1 MNLKIYSTNQNIK
14 YKVTN
19 GWNLENSFC
28 LNKPLY
34 FGLSWQDPITATDR
48 IKFLLKKNSTI

>member
-19 GWNLENSFC
+19 GWNLEDSFC

-34 FGLSWQDPITATDR
+34 FGLS
-48 IKFLLKKNSTI
+48 